1 MSDESRDAERVAQA
15 VRRVL
20 AAQSAI
26 RQPAELA
33 EVVGVLTALVDAA
46 RAAERQRWRAV
57 RELVDRQGADE
68 SLWFTAQTAPEAYL
82 QQELRALH
90 TAVASS

>member
-1 MSDESRDAERVAQA
+1 MSDESRDDERIAEA
-15 VRRVL
+15 VRGVLGAQPAIMHDADIDELVRVL
-20 AAQSAI
+20 S
-26 RQPAELA
+26 
-33 EVVGVLTALVDAA
+33 ALVDAA

-57 RELVDRQGADE
+57 RELVDRQGQDE
-68 SLWFTAQTAPEAYL
+68 SLWFTARTAPEAYL